1 MTGLQPVKKFTP
13 FSVEALLADVV
24 SSGPRDVQEA
34 QVTSSSSSNSEPDLC
49 LPPEQA
55 LHWGAAWFARSPTTP
70 GLGECPLPLHRRP
83 TWTRPRELAAFQPR
97 SAARALV
104 QWRQGRN
111 RYELTFAA
119 DRSLKRADGAR
130 FFAGVSGT

>member
-1 MTGLQPVKKFTP
+1 MEGSAAPPPARLEARRRACAFHLVRRTAVMTGLQPVKKFTP

-83 TWTRPRELAAFQPR
+83 AWTRPRELAAFQPR

-104 QWRQGRN
+104 QWRQ
-111 RYELTFAA
+111 
-119 DRSLKRADGAR
+119 
-130 FFAGVSGT
+130 